1 MEDEEN
7 PLPINE
13 KEVMDYYGC
22 TSKFD
27 IFRLKIK
34 FLRSWILHSLAYSS
48 PHSNFAIRMQKA
60 RGVKIIK

>member
-1 MEDEEN
+1 MEKEEEN

-27 IFRLKIK
+27 IFKLKIK
-34 FLRSWILHSLAYSS
+34 FLRSWIYILLHIHLL
-48 PHSNFAIRMQKA
+48 IQDLQ
-60 RGVKIIK
+60 

>member
-1 MEDEEN
+1 MENEED

-27 IFRLKIK
+27 IFKLKFK
-34 FLRSWILHSLAYSS
+34 FL
-48 PHSNFAIRMQKA
+48 
-60 RGVKIIK
+60 